1 MLSFVKFLGT
11 KQGTREEISISKELI
26 YKDAFIAKPRGEQS
40 EHWLGG
46 FTAREYL
53 GSSFMKS
60 AGVMSGLCDSN
71 NDTKP
76 ATKGD
81 A

>member
-40 EHWLGG
+40 EH
-46 FTAREYL
+46 
-53 GSSFMKS
+53 
-60 AGVMSGLCDSN
+60 
-71 NDTKP
+71 
-76 ATKGD
+76 
-81 A
+81 